1 VVVGLAVV
9 LVSFAIDTTVS
20 VCTLNVCL
28 TCFDFSFGHILV
40 GITSLSQALRHW
52 KYMFVCCSYARLASS
67 VLCVFR
73 GSFGG
78 SRETSC
84 FGSLWDVW
92 RPSRP
97 KLGDLNHGLN
107 DTFHLNG

>member
-40 GITSLSQALRHW
+40 GITSLSQSLRHW

-67 VLCVFR
+67 VLCVCIV
-73 GSFGG
+73 GVLEDPGKLVVLVLCGMFGG
-78 SRETSC
+78 PP
-84 FGSLWDVW
+84 D
-92 RPSRP
+92 PSWV
-97 KLGDLNHGLN
+97 
-107 DTFHLNG
+107 T